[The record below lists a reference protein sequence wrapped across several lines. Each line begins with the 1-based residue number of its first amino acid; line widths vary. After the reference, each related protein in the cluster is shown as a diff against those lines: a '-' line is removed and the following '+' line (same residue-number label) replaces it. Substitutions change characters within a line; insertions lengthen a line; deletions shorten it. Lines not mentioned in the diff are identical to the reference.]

1 MNRAFQA
8 ILVGIALLL
17 ASCGG
22 GQLTAGIEGSGA
34 PVTTVGSI
42 TGFGSIFV
50 NGVEYATAGAQI
62 GIDGPPG
69 TEEQLSVGDVVTVAG
84 TVHADGKS
92 GSASQVTVGE
102 KEATTADQENAEP
115 QKPETPGPTHHDS

>member
-62 GIDGPPG
+62 GIDGQPG
-69 TEEQLSVGDVVTVAG
+69 TEAQLSVGDVVTVVG
-84 TVHADGKS
+84 DRKS
-92 GSASQVTVGE
+92 TRLNSSHLVISYAVFCLKKKTS
-102 KEATTADQENAEP
+102 TTLD
-115 QKPETPGPTHHDS
+115 

>member
-62 GIDGPPG
+62 GIDGQPG
-69 TEEQLSVGDVVTVAG
+69 TEAQLSVGDVVTVVG
-84 TVHADGKS
+84 TVNADG
-92 GSASQVTVGE
+92 
-102 KEATTADQENAEP
+102 
-115 QKPETPGPTHHDS
+115 

>member
-34 PVTTVGSI
+34 PVTTVGSS
-42 TGFGSIFV
+42 TGFGSMFG
-50 NGVEYATAGAQI
+50 NGVEYATAGAQN
-62 GIDGPPG
+62 GTEGQPG
-69 TEEQLSVGDVVTVAG
+69 TEGQLSVGDGVTVVGAA
-84 TVHADGKS
+84 HADGRS
-92 GSASQVTVGE
+92 R
-102 KEATTADQENAEP
+102 
-115 QKPETPGPTHHDS
+115 THGQLTISS